1 MTAGLPG
8 TGIGGVFYLLLA
20 VLMPFRELVRLLRGK
35 SSVQRWAVIAAQW
48 GYVAAIGLTMW
59 LEMWGLETL
68 VKWGQRKGW
77 LAANAWGTQG
87 VWGNGAAWAAV
98 ASLLSLTAVFLTIH
112 ALRLALRWRRRPA
125 GSASAEN
132 EDGASKEATMAE
144 ADQSELEMVGASR
157 EDS

>member
-20 VLMPFRELVRLLRGK
+20 VLMPFRELVRMLRGK
-35 SSVQRWAVIAAQW
+35 SSRQRWAVIATQW

-59 LEMWGLETL
+59 LEMWGLEIL

-112 ALRLALRWRRRPA
+112 ILRLALRWRRRPA
-125 GSASAEN
+125 GSAGTEYD
-132 EDGASKEATMAE
+132 DGASQEAAI
-144 ADQSELEMVGASR
+144 AQRDQPELEMVGASR

>member
-35 SSVQRWAVIAAQW
+35 SSRQRWAVIAAQW

-68 VKWGQRKGW
+68 AKWGQRKGW
-77 LAANAWGTQG
+77 LAENAGGTQG

-112 ALRLALRWRRRPA
+112 ILRLALRWRRRLA
-125 GSASAEN
+125 GSASTEHDD
-132 EDGASKEATMAE
+132 EASQEAAIAE

>member
-35 SSVQRWAVIAAQW
+35 SSVQRWAVIATQW
-48 GYVAAIGLTMW
+48 GYVTAIGLTMW
-59 LEMWGLETL
+59 LEMWGLEIL
-68 VKWGQRKGW
+68 VTWGQRKGW
-77 LAANAWGTQG
+77 LAANAGGTQG

-112 ALRLALRWRRRPA
+112 TLRLALRWRRRPA
-125 GSASAEN
+125 GSAGAEN
-132 EDGASKEATMAE
+132 DDGVSQEATMAE
-144 ADQSELEMVGASR
+144 ADHRELEMIGASR

>member
-20 VLMPFRELVRLLRGK
+20 VLMPFRELVRLVRGK
-35 SSVQRWAVIAAQW
+35 SSRQRWAVIATQW
-48 GYVAAIGLTMW
+48 GYVAAIGLMMW
-59 LEMWGLETL
+59 LEMWGLETV

-87 VWGNGAAWAAV
+87 VWGNGAAWAAA

-112 ALRLALRWRRRPA
+112 TLRLALRWRRRPA

-132 EDGASKEATMAE
+132 DDSASQEVAIAE
-144 ADQSELEMVGASR
+144 VDRPELEMAGAER
-157 EDS
+157 EDL